1 MANNYN
7 DGNRNCKTILC
18 TCVSVSVLVG
28 AIVGFIALGKSF
40 VEVPPGEVGVVV
52 TRGNLRTVGP
62 GRHQVRPFASEVDM
76 MSTKTQLL
84 EQEHTIPTKEGLN
97 VQLDTAV

>member
-1 MANNYN
+1 M
-7 DGNRNCKTILC
+7 GNRDSSNNSTCFKLLC
-18 TCVSVSVLVG
+18 SCVSLFVLVG
-28 AIVGFIALGKSF
+28 AIVGFVALGKSF
-40 VEVPPGEVGVVV
+40 VEVPPGDVGIVV

-62 GRHQVRPFASEVDM
+62 GMHQVRPFASDLDL

-84 EQEHTIPTKEGLN
+84 EQGHSIPTKEGLN